1 MVVIY
6 RNALNANIIVR
17 YPALIVVKQLYGRVF
32 FCSFA
37 RKLVHYNLIKM
48 GRNKYKARNHYGLQA
63 VTLCISTA
71 LVLILLG
78 LVVFSTLTGRNL
90 SSYVKENLVV
100 QLILENDMTNPEAQ
114 QMCAA
119 IKVRPYIKH
128 LQYISKEQ
136 ALKEATKAMGSDPS
150 EFTDGVNPCPASI
163 EVTLKSDYANSD
175 SLKWIVAEFNK
186 YPKISQINYQK
197 ELIDS
202 VNRNLTKI
210 GGVML
215 VLALLLT
222 FVSFSLI
229 NNTVRLDIYAR
240 RFSIHTM
247 KLVGASWSFIR
258 RPFVTRAVLTG
269 FLAGLIANVV
279 LAGCIYVLY
288 MSEPNVLT
296 VVTWQDMSIT
306 GVAVFLFGL
315 IITAICA
322 HISVN
327 KFLRMKAGDL
337 YKI

>member
-1 MVVIY
+1 MYYI
-6 RNALNANIIVR
+6 RKGMGK
-17 YPALIVVKQLYGRVF
+17 KQKKTSNY
-32 FCSFA
+32 
-37 RKLVHYNLIKM
+37 H
-48 GRNKYKARNHYGLQA
+48 GLQA

-78 LVVFSTLTGRNL
+78 LIVFSTLTGRNL

-100 QLILENDMTNPEAQ
+100 QLILENEMTTPEAQ
-114 QMCAA
+114 RMCAT
-119 IKVRPYIKH
+119 IKQRPYIKQ
-128 LQYISKEQ
+128 LNYISKEQ
-136 ALKEATKAMGSDPS
+136 ALKEITSTMGSDPS
-150 EFTDGVNPCPASI
+150 EFTDGENPCPASI
-163 EVTLKSDYANSD
+163 EVTLKSDYANND
-175 SLKWIVAEFNK
+175 SLKWIVSEFEK
-186 YPKISQINYQK
+186 YPKINQINYQK

-202 VNRNLTKI
+202 VNRNLAKV
-210 GGVML
+210 GLVML

-247 KLVGASWSFIR
+247 KLVGASWRFIR
-258 RPFVTRAVLTG
+258 RPFMNRAMWI
-269 FLAGLIANVV
+269 GLIAGFIANAV
-279 LAGCIYVLY
+279 LAGCIYALY
-288 MSEPNVLT
+288 LSEPSILT
-296 VVTWQDMSIT
+296 VVTWQDMLIT
-306 GVAVFLFGL
+306 ATTVFLFGL